1 MNPSKKSHH
10 SPLTTRHSARGLSL
24 IDTVVG
30 VSIITLVFLGL
41 FTAFKLSIDLVYS
54 TKAKIGATALVTERI
69 EHIRSLP
76 YIDMGTVGG
85 IPSGAVPQLEQVD
98 LNGTRYTLRT
108 LILYTDAPEDG
119 LDDLDENSITADYKT
134 IKVEA
139 LWSVRGSSRSL
150 FAVSYATPV
159 GLETLSG
166 GGTLRVN
173 VFDALAQPVEG
184 ATVHVVNNVVS
195 PAIDVSAETNE
206 NGIMSFP
213 GAPEAVGYEIVVS
226 KEGYSTAQTYSV
238 TAENPNPSP
247 THISVAENDTTTV
260 SFAID
265 QLGALSF
272 TTFEPEGPGTFS
284 DSFSDQSKLSA
295 TTSTT
300 VSAGSVVL
308 VDDGAGVYE
317 LSGTAD
323 SISVSPDALVSWDEF
338 TFSGTPAPGGE
349 VLAQLY
355 YDDGVSYTLMPNSEL
370 AGNINGLSPGS
381 YALDDLDVEAFRT
394 LKARV
399 LLSGDGTATPELT
412 DWSLTYVAGP
422 TRLAS
427 VDLDIVG
434 AKTVGTTAGG
444 APLYKTSESFTT
456 DQNGEWTQSELEWDA
471 YALFPPNTYDLVE
484 LCPRSISVLPA
495 TTTPVSVTLGPATT
509 HSLRVIAEG
518 DGSPMQNAQVSIVQG
533 AYNGSDTTSACG
545 QVYFGGL
552 VSGTCTVTVTNAG
565 FVTHVEDVAV
575 NGDTILLVSLGA
587 Q

>member
-1 MNPSKKSHH
+1 MKLKKNTHNS
-10 SPLTTRHSARGLSL
+10 LRGLSL

-30 VSIITLVFLGL
+30 ISIITTVFLGL

-85 IPSGAVPQLEQVD
+85 IPSGTVPQLEQVD

-139 LWSVRGSSRSL
+139 LWSVRDSSRSL

-159 GLETLSG
+159 GLETLTG

-184 ATVHVVNNVVS
+184 ATVHVVNSVVS
-195 PAIDVSAETNE
+195 PAIDVLAETNE

-213 GAPEAVGYEIVVS
+213 GAPEAVGYEIMVT
-226 KEGYSTAQTYSV
+226 KDGYSTAQTYSV
-238 TAENPNPSP
+238 TTENPNPSP

-300 VSAGSVVL
+300 VSAGAVVL
-308 VDDGAGVYE
+308 TDDGAGVFE
-317 LSGTAD
+317 LSGSAD
-323 SISVSPDALVSWDEF
+323 SIPVSPDALVSWDEF
-338 TFSGTPAPGGE
+338 SFSGTPIAGGE

-355 YDDGVSYTLMPNSEL
+355 YDDGVSYTLVPNSEL
-370 AGNINGLSPGS
+370 AGNINGLSPGV
-381 YALDDLDVEAFRT
+381 YALDGLDVQVFHT
-394 LKARV
+394 LKARA
-399 LLSGDGTATPELT
+399 LLSGDGTGTPELS
-412 DWSLTYVAGP
+412 DWSLSYVAGP
-422 TRLAS
+422 TRLPS

-456 DQNGEWTQSELEWDA
+456 DQNGEWTQSDLEWDA
-471 YALFPPNTYDLVE
+471 YTLFPPSTYDVVE
-484 LCPRSISVLPA
+484 VCPRSISVLPA
-495 TTTPVSVTLGPATT
+495 TTTPVSVTLGDATA

-518 DGSPMQNAQVSIVQG
+518 DGSPMQNAQVSIVLG
-533 AYNGSDTTSACG
+533 AFNGSETTSTCG
-545 QVYFGGL
+545 QVYFGSL
-552 VSGTCTVTVTNAG
+552 VSGTYSVTVTNAG

-575 NGDTILLVSLGA
+575 TGDTVLLVSLGA